1 MTISWSL
8 TASRDLRFLLQEVLE
23 KQMTSRGYMIGPNG
37 AVDLQIIVNKLYAD
51 VSQGNVRYNIA
62 TKADI
67 AIIAT
72 AANGTKMTKNYRASY
87 SVEGAFR
94 ASNKNIADAVN
105 SVLTDTIA
113 DMAQDTSI
121 HDFIKQNARYVI
133 ANPASAG
140 FVLYAMSSHYLR
152 IFQQPKSAILLILGF
167 ASGLPLALTSGTL
180 QAPMTVEN
188 IDLKTIG
195 FSRSSAAYVFKFLW
209 SLLMDRYTPP
219 FLGRRRGWLL
229 TTGITPAGDRGD
241 GLS

>member
-1 MTISWSL
+1 M
-8 TASRDLRFLLQEVLE
+8 
-23 KQMTSRGYMIGPNG
+23 
-37 AVDLQIIVNKLYAD
+37 
-51 VSQGNVRYNIA
+51 RYNIA

-87 SVEGAFR
+87 SVEGAFQ

-113 DMAQDTSI
+113 DMAQDTASTI
-121 HDFIKQNARYVI
+121 SSNKTRVNAI
-133 ANPASAG
+133 ARQPAAG
-140 FVLYAMSSHYLR
+140 SCYAMSSHYLR

-180 QAPMTVEN
+180 QAWMTVEN

-195 FSRSSAAYVFKFLW
+195 FLARQPCLC
-209 SLLMDRYTPP
+209 L
-219 FLGRRRGWLL
+219 
-229 TTGITPAGDRGD
+229 
-241 GLS
+241 